1 MERKGIK
8 LVKREIDKLE
18 KHIKFYQSSQMKDAR
33 QNKKP
38 LMDYNSAI
46 AEARTKQGIW
56 ITTLMKMEKLN
67 K

>member
-1 MERKGIK
+1 MERKGIQI
-8 LVKREIDKLE
+8 VKKQIDKLE

-33 QNKKP
+33 QNKQP

-46 AEARTKQGIW
+46 AEARKSQGIW
-56 ITTLMKMEKLN
+56 ITTLRKMEKL